1 MPAVD
6 GVSFSVSPGETLA
19 VVGESGSGKT
29 ATALAILGLLGP
41 PGRVAGGS
49 VQLGGR
55 SLLALG
61 EGEMT
66 SVRGVELSMV
76 FQDPM
81 TALNPVQRVG
91 AQIAEAITVHDRA
104 DGQGAAGE
112 RAVELLELVGVG
124 DAPTC
129 GRGFPHQLSGGLRQR
144 VVLAMA
150 LANAPKVLI
159 ADEPTTALDATT
171 QAQILEVLAERQRRD
186 GPRHRARTHDLGVV
200 ASAADRVIVMYAG
213 RVVESGPATRVLG
226 ATGPSVHSSAP
237 GGRADDRRH
246 PGGAPVDQGCAAGPL
261 GGTARLSVQPPVR
274 ARAAGVPGGRAA
286 PPRDRRR
293 SLGRLRARRPRAGPL
308 AGQVSARL
316 EFEAVVRT
324 FRSKVGRVRA
334 VDGVSLTVEPA
345 TTLALV
351 GESGC
356 GKSTMAR
363 LAARLLEPD
372 SGEIRLDDQPAAGS
386 VCGSGAGTCRSC
398 SRTLTPRSI
407 RG

>member
-1 MPAVD
+1 MTAALEVEDLAVEFAVDPRPVRAVD
-6 GVSFSVSPGETLA
+6 GVSFSVSAGETLA

-29 ATALAILGLLGP
+29 ATALAIMGLLGP

-104 DGQGAAGE
+104 VGKGAAGE

-124 DAPTC
+124 DAPT
-129 GRGFPHQLSGGLRQR
+129 RARAFPHQLSGGLRQR

-171 QAQILEVLAERQRRD
+171 QAQILEVLAERQRAT
-186 GPRHRARTHDLGVV
+186 GLAVVLVTHDLGVV
-200 ASAADRVIVMYAG
+200 ASAADRAIVMYAG
-213 RVVESGPATRVLG
+213 RVVESGPATRVLEQPAHPYTRALLAAVPTIA
-226 ATGPSVHSSAP
+226 ATRGELQAIK
-237 GGRADDRRH
+237 
-246 PGGAPVDQGCAAGPL
+246 GAPPDLSAVPPGCPFNP
-261 GGTARLSVQPPVR
+261 RCEHVQPECLVDVPPLREIDDDHSVACVLDGVVPVR
-274 ARAAGVPGGRAA
+274 WR
-286 PPRDRRR
+286 
-293 SLGRLRARRPRAGPL
+293 
-308 AGQVSARL
+308 
-316 EFEAVVRT
+316 
-324 FRSKVGRVRA
+324 
-334 VDGVSLTVEPA
+334 
-345 TTLALV
+345 
-351 GESGC
+351 
-356 GKSTMAR
+356 GK
-363 LAARLLEPD
+363 
-372 SGEIRLDDQPAAGS
+372 
-386 VCGSGAGTCRSC
+386 
-398 SRTLTPRSI
+398 
-407 RG
+407 